1 MERRIWRFGPLLA
14 AGLAAWMLG
23 VGTLAAATFTVTA
36 VGTTFQPATVAI
48 HVNDDVNWTGITDQH
63 TVTSN
68 DGLFDSAVDFSFTFT
83 QAGTF
88 DYFCRVHAGMTGRVV
103 VQAAEP
109 TNTPTATVTPGPT
122 NTPTATPRPLPT
134 VVPGQ
139 PRLHVPVVADNG
151 GIGSGDV
158 AIWQGT
164 FFPKVLE
171 VPVGKTVV
179 WHDQATSHT
188 VTSEALKPDGTPLF
202 DSGPD
207 GLRPGQEF
215 AFTFIQPGTYP
226 YYCRFHGAPGGVGHA
241 GTIVVR

>member
-23 VGTLAAATFTVTA
+23 VGTLAAATFTVTTPGFA
-36 VGTTFQPATVAI
+36 FSPPSVTIQAGDTVS
-48 HVNDDVNWTGITDQH
+48 WTGVALGGH
-63 TVTSN
+63 TVTSDRLKA
-68 DGLFDSAVDFSFTFT
+68 DGTPLFDSTTDFLFTFT
-83 QAGTF
+83 EPGTY
-88 DYFCRVHAGMTGRVV
+88 DYHCRTHVALYGMRGTVI
-103 VQAAEP
+103 VQ
-109 TNTPTATVTPGPT
+109 
-122 NTPTATPRPLPT
+122 RPLPT